1 MELKKRLG
9 CLHAHYSNIEYIEN
23 ALSPYNIELIHF
35 VDPALM
41 YRVTSDENFQEA
53 DAQTKVKDQIEWIAK
68 CNVDAILI
76 TCKNYIAI
84 LK

>member
-1 MELKKRLG
+1 MELRKKLG

-23 ALSPYNIELIHF
+23 VLSPFNIELIHI

-41 YRVTSDENFQEA
+41 YRVTSDGNFQES
-53 DAQTKVKDQIEWIAK
+53 DAQNKVKEQIEWIAQ

-76 TCKNYIAI
+76 T
-84 LK
+84 